1 MQPADPSER
10 DAIEQRLADHD
21 SRRRL
26 DLDDARLDAESA
38 LDRALRDGG
47 DEPRDPDA
55 PNEAALDLVRRAAA
69 RPRPSSSDPR
79 VNEALGGIDSDDVFK
94 IAFTQRYGVL

>member
-1 MQPADPSER
+1 MQPDDHLR
-10 DAIEQRLADHD
+10 DVLRSL
-21 SRRRL
+21 SPRP
-26 DLDDARLDAESA
+26 AETP

-55 PNEAALDLVRRAAA
+55 PDLAALDLVRRAAEEG
-69 RPRPSSSDPR
+69 PRPWSSDPR